1 MLASNLSIGFE
12 GLLALELATMPW
24 IITAEFNAIFSIDP
38 CIHPAVLHFIIVAIL
53 EIYELIICTDIKVI
67 LAALNISY
75 SEYRTIAKI
84 TANALVREIFLF
96 ADQNRDGELNMK
108 EFLHWCKRGGSQVAV
123 LKDILHH
130 VVDDALLQDN

>member
-1 MLASNLSIGFE
+1 MDKQEFRAFLTALLEAKYRLS
-12 GLLALELATMPW
+12 GLKNYRDPDELY
-24 IITAEFNAIFSIDP
+24 ID
-38 CIHPAVLHFIIVAIL
+38 
-53 EIYELIICTDIKVI
+53 
-67 LAALNISY
+67 ISY

-108 EFLHWCKRGGSQVAV
+108 EFLHWCKRGGSQVEV

-130 VVDDALLQDN
+130 VVDDAMLRDEANMA

>member
-1 MLASNLSIGFE
+1 LEAKYRLSGIKNYKE
-12 GLLALELATMPW
+12 PDEL
-24 IITAEFNAIFSIDP
+24 
-38 CIHPAVLHFIIVAIL
+38 
-53 EIYELIICTDIKVI
+53 YEDI
-67 LAALNISY
+67 NY
-75 SEYRTIAKI
+75 GEYRTIAKI

-130 VVDDALLQDN
+130 VVDDAILNDEQ